1 MNQQGVFTMKTRT
14 RLVLLLV
21 VGLVGGCNSDPNRNW
36 AGLDANQQEAMR
48 NLSIHFQEQAA
59 KEQAAQ
65 NDFFKRTYET
75 QKRQYEDDKI
85 REDVRRCIDNQI
97 AQNPYNTDTS
107 RCR

>member
-1 MNQQGVFTMKTRT
+1 MKTRT

-59 KEQAAQ
+59 REQAAQ
-65 NDFFKRTYET
+65 NDWIRRNYEA
-75 QKRQYEDDKI
+75 QHRHYEDDKI
-85 REDVRRCIDNQI
+85 REEVRRCVDRHLS
-97 AQNPYNTDTS
+97 QNPSDPNPS
-107 RCR
+107 SGC